1 MSSKQAQQ
9 PQPQKIDQQEHSNRE
24 NDRPLPSSEVND
36 SARPDTGSKES
47 TLALEIS
54 PTGRIHLASVAG
66 HSDLSPAATTRIR
79 QAFERGSGHGLLHL
93 GAVELAMWLPSSL
106 AFGRELGHLFM
117 ARLCAVPDLAQ
128 QWDSAEIAPP
138 LTELEKLAASMPPM
152 IGAHYLDLASLKSLW
167 ADLHTAARTE
177 ISAEHGDVQAW
188 LQRKHASWN
197 LVGRVCFHLAE
208 NKNNEQAPFAFLAT
222 YAASVSQQSHVQ
234 HQALGKALQE
244 YAGVGDR
251 NTLLGLLLPVHKAA
265 EQSPW
270 LKVLVDSGAIFRP
283 IAWTPADAHQFLRN
297 IPLFEA
303 CGIVVRIPDWW
314 QPHQPARPQVQVNIG
329 NHAAGL
335 GLNTM
340 LDFNVSLSLDGE
352 TLSSAEWE
360 QLLAAGDGLVRI
372 KGRWVELDRE
382 KLDGV
387 LAHWQKVQR
396 EAAGDGISFLD
407 GLRLLAGAAVAGN
420 DMAVLSDDTAD
431 WSTVVAGD
439 WLKDALEGLRNPHNV
454 RSKAHPGAEL
464 KAQLRAYQQDG
475 VQWLWWLHR
484 LGLGGCLADDMGLG
498 KTVQVIA
505 LLLLA
510 KQEADPGPHLLV
522 LPASLI
528 GNWQAEMARFAPTL
542 RIFVAHSSAQPSKTL
557 ATLPAGQL
565 AEWDVVITSYGNLIR
580 LPWLL
585 EIRWSLVVLDEA
597 QAIKNPGARQ
607 TQAAK
612 ALKSR
617 VRFALTGT
625 PVENRLGDLW
635 SLFDFICPGLL
646 GSDKTF
652 SRFARL
658 LEQDERLGYAPLRK
672 LVQPYILRRLKSDKR
687 VISDLPDK
695 TEVKAYCVLSR
706 LQASLYQQAVDA
718 LAQQIE
724 SLDGIARRGAVL
736 AFLMRFKQICNHPS
750 QWLGDGAYA
759 PDDSGKFARLRE
771 LAEAIAARQEKVLIF
786 TQFQEMTG
794 PLVEFLQEVFGR
806 PGLLLHGATPVKTRK
821 SLVDQFQQEQGPPFF
836 VLSIKAG
843 GTGLNLT
850 AASHVI
856 HFDRWWNP
864 AVENQ
869 ATDRAY
875 RIGQKKNVLVH
886 KFICRGTVE
895 EKIDALIDTKLG
907 LSNDILANGGE
918 MLLTEMDNKA
928 LLKLVSLDINSAM
941 DDK

>member
-1 MSSKQAQQ
+1 MKNEFDLGYSA
-9 PQPQKIDQQEHSNRE
+9 PPHP
-24 NDRPLPSSEVND
+24 NDD
-36 SARPDTGSKES
+36 GI

-54 PTGRIHLASVAG
+54 LTGQIHLASVPG
-66 HSDLSPAATTRIR
+66 NSDLSSSVIARISE
-79 QAFERGSGHGLLHL
+79 AFGRGCGHGLLHL

-117 ARLCAVPDLAQ
+117 SRLCAVPDLSNT
-128 QWDSAEIAPP
+128 WDSTEIAPP
-138 LTELEKLAASMPPM
+138 LRDMEKLVASAPLMV
-152 IGAHYLDLASLKSLW
+152 GAEYLDVAGLEILW
-167 ADLHTAARTE
+167 SDLQAAARTE
-177 ISAEHGDVQAW
+177 IAEENGNVQAW
-188 LQRKHASWN
+188 LKCKHSSWN

-208 NKNNEQAPFAFLAT
+208 NKNNTQAPFAFLAT
-222 YAASVSQQSHVQ
+222 YAASVSQQSRVQ
-234 HQALGKALQE
+234 HQPLGRALQE
-244 YAGVGDR
+244 YAGAGDR
-251 NTLLGLLLPVHKAA
+251 NTLLGLLLPVKKAA

-270 LKVLVDSGAIFRP
+270 LKSLVDSGAIFHP
-283 IAWTPADAHQFLRN
+283 IAWTPSDAHQFLRN
-297 IPLFEA
+297 IPIFEA

-314 QPHQPARPQVQVNIG
+314 KPRQPPRPQVQVNIG
-329 NHAAGL
+329 NRATGFGL
-335 GLNTM
+335 SAM
-340 LDFNVSLSLDGE
+340 LDFNVSLSFDGE
-352 TLSSAEWE
+352 ELSTAEWE
-360 QLLAAGDGLVRI
+360 ELLSAADGLVRL

-382 KLDGV
+382 KLDSV
-387 LAHWQKVQR
+387 LAHWKKIQR
-396 EAAGDGISFLD
+396 DAAGDGISFLD
-407 GLRLLAGAAVAGN
+407 GMRLLSGVAVEGGGSAVILPNAAN
-420 DMAVLSDDTAD
+420 

-439 WLKDALEGLRNPHNV
+439 WLKNVLEGLRNPQNT
-454 RSKAHPGAEL
+454 RGEAHPGVEL
-464 KAQLRAYQQDG
+464 KAQLRPYQQIG
-475 VQWLWWLHR
+475 VQWLWWLNR

-498 KTVQVIA
+498 KTLQVIA

-510 KQEADPGPHLLV
+510 KRDVDPRPHLLV

-528 GNWQAEMARFAPTL
+528 GNWQSEIARFAPSL
-542 RIFVAHSSAQPSKTL
+542 RILIAHSSALPVKAL
-557 ATLPAGQL
+557 AALPAEQL
-565 AEWDVVITSYGNLIR
+565 TECDVVITSYGNLIR

-585 EIRWSLVVLDEA
+585 ETPWSTVVLDEA

-617 VRFALTGT
+617 VRLALTGT

-652 SRFARL
+652 SRFARR
-658 LEQDERLGYAPLRK
+658 LEQGEHADYAPLRK

-687 VISDLPDK
+687 IIADLPDK
-695 TEVKAYCVLSR
+695 TEVKAYCALSR
-706 LQASLYQQAVDA
+706 LQVGLYEQAVDA
-718 LAQQIE
+718 LAKQIE
-724 SLDGIARRGAVL
+724 TLDGIARRGVVL

-750 QWLGDGAYA
+750 QWLGDGAYL
-759 PDDSGKFARLRE
+759 PDESGKFSRLRE
-771 LAEAIAARQEKVLIF
+771 LAEVIAMRQEKVLVF

-794 PLVEFLQEVFGR
+794 PLVKFLQGVFGR
-806 PGLLLHGATPVKTRK
+806 PGLLLHGATPVKTRQ
-821 SLVDQFQQEQGPPFF
+821 SLVEQFQQEQGPPFF

-895 EKIDALIDTKLG
+895 EKIDALIETKMG
-907 LSNDILANGGE
+907 LSNDILTGGGE
-918 MLLTEMDNKA
+918 MLLTEMSNDD
-928 LLKLVSLDINSAM
+928 LLKLVSLNIDSAI
-941 DDK
+941 DEK

>member
-1 MSSKQAQQ
+1 MTN
-9 PQPQKIDQQEHSNRE
+9 EH
-24 NDRPLPSSEVND
+24 DFD
-36 SARPDTGSKES
+36 HSAPPHTDAEGIV
-47 TLALEIS
+47 LALEIS
-54 PTGRIHLASVAG
+54 PTCRIHLVSAPG
-66 HSDLSPAATTRIR
+66 YSDLSPSVIARVSE
-79 QAFERGSGHGLLHL
+79 AFERGSSHGLLHL
-93 GAVELAMWLPSSL
+93 GAVELATWLPSSL
-106 AFGRELGHLFM
+106 AFGRELAQLFM
-117 ARLCAVPDLAQ
+117 ARLCAVPDLAK
-128 QWDSAEIAPP
+128 QWDSTEIAPP
-138 LTELEKLAASMPPM
+138 LADLERLLAEIPLMV
-152 IGAHYLDLASLKSLW
+152 GAEYLDVAGLEILW
-167 ADLHTAARTE
+167 SALQAAARTE
-177 ISAEHGDVQAW
+177 IADENRDVQAW
-188 LQRKHASWN
+188 LQRKHPNWN

-208 NKNNEQAPFAFLAT
+208 NKNNAQAPFAFLAT
-222 YAASVSQQSHVQ
+222 YASGVSQQSRVQ
-234 HQALGKALQE
+234 HQPLGKALQE
-244 YAGVGDR
+244 YAGAGDR
-251 NTLLGLLLPVHKAA
+251 STLLGLLLPVNKAA

-270 LKVLVDSGAIFRP
+270 LKSLVDTGAIFHP

-297 IPLFEA
+297 ISIFEA

-314 QPHQPARPQVQVNIG
+314 KPRQPPRPQVRVNIG
-329 NHAAGL
+329 NGVAGL
-335 GLNTM
+335 GLGAM
-340 LDFNVSLSLDGE
+340 LDFNVSLSLDGDE
-352 TLSSAEWE
+352 LSPADLE

-372 KGRWVELDRE
+372 KGRWVELDRA

-387 LAHWQKVQR
+387 LAHWKKVQR
-396 EAAGDGISFLD
+396 DAADDGISFLD
-407 GLRLLAGAAVAGN
+407 GMRLLAGVVVEGN
-420 DMAVLSDDTAD
+420 GREAISPNVAD
-431 WSTVVAGD
+431 WSSVVPGD
-439 WLKDALEGLRNPHNV
+439 WLKDALEGLNNPQGTCDKV
-454 RSKAHPGAEL
+454 HPGPTL
-464 KAQLRAYQQDG
+464 KAQLRPYQQDG
-475 VQWLWWLHR
+475 VQWLWRLNR

-510 KQEADPGPHLLV
+510 KREADPGPHLLV

-528 GNWQAEMARFAPTL
+528 GNWQAEMTRFAPSL
-542 RIFVAHSSAQPSKTL
+542 RTFIAHSSAQTGKML
-557 ATLPAGQL
+557 AVQPAGL
-565 AEWDVVITSYGNLIR
+565 STEWDVVITSYGNLIR

-585 EIRWSLVVLDEA
+585 KTRWSLVVLDEA

-617 VRFALTGT
+617 VRLALTGT

-646 GSDKTF
+646 GSAKTF
-652 SRFARL
+652 SRFARQ
-658 LEQDERLGYAPLRK
+658 LEQDEHAGYAPLRK

-687 VISDLPDK
+687 IIADLPDK
-695 TEVKAYCVLSR
+695 TEVKAYCALSR
-706 LQASLYQQAVDA
+706 LQASLYEQAVAA
-718 LAQQIE
+718 LAKQIE
-724 SLDGIARRGAVL
+724 TLGGIARRGAVL

-759 PDDSGKFARLRE
+759 PDDSGKFSRLRE
-771 LAEAIAARQEKVLIF
+771 LAEAIAARQEKVLVF

-794 PLVEFLQEVFGR
+794 PLVEFLQGVFGR

-850 AASHVI
+850 AAAHVI

-895 EKIDALIDTKLG
+895 EKIDALIEAKLG
-907 LSNDILANGGE
+907 LSNDLLAGGGE
-918 MLLTEMDNKA
+918 MLLTEMSNDA
-928 LLKLVSLDINSAM
+928 LLKLVSLDIDSAI
-941 DDK
+941 DEK

>member
-1 MSSKQAQQ
+1 MSSKQAHQ
-9 PQPQKIDQQEHSNRE
+9 PQPQKMDQQEHLNQG
-24 NDRPLPSSEVND
+24 NGRPLPSEVDD

-66 HSDLSPAATTRIR
+66 QSDLSPAATTRIR

-93 GAVELAMWLPSSL
+93 GAVELATWLPSSL

-117 ARLCAVPDLAQ
+117 ARWCAVPDLTH
-128 QWDSAEIAPP
+128 QWDSAEIASP
-138 LTELEKLAASMPPM
+138 LTELEKLVASIPLM
-152 IGAHYLDLASLKSLW
+152 IGAHYLDLAGLAILW
-167 ADLHTAARTE
+167 ADLHAAARTE

-222 YAASVSQQSHVQ
+222 YAAGVSQRSQVQ

-283 IAWTPADAHQFLRN
+283 IAWTPSDAHQFLRN

-314 QPHQPARPQVQVNIG
+314 KPHQPARPQVQVNIG
-329 NHAAGL
+329 NRAAGL
-335 GLNTM
+335 GLDTM

-360 QLLAAGDGLVRI
+360 QLLAAGDGLVRL

-396 EAAGDGISFLD
+396 EAAGEGISFLN
-407 GLRLLAGAAVAGN
+407 GLRLLAGAAVEANG
-420 DMAVLSDDTAD
+420 MAALSHDTAD

-528 GNWQAEMARFAPTL
+528 GNWQAEIARFAPTL
-542 RIFVAHSSAQPSKTL
+542 RVLVAHSSAQPGKAL
-557 ATLPAGQL
+557 ATLSAGQL

-646 GSDKTF
+646 GSNKTF

-658 LEQDERLGYAPLRK
+658 LEQDEQLGYAPLRK

-687 VISDLPDK
+687 IIADLPDK

-718 LAQQIE
+718 LAKQIE
-724 SLDGIARRGAVL
+724 TLDGIARRGAVL

-794 PLVEFLQEVFGR
+794 ALVEFLQGVFGR
-806 PGLLLHGATPVKTRK
+806 PGLLLHGATPVKTRQ